1 MKALL
6 TLCLA
11 LCGVLGA
18 VDARAHTCSVQ
29 ATALAFGGYA
39 SPNGPRV
46 DSTATV
52 QVNCTPTYLLLAC
65 SVSYTLSLSHGTVG
79 TPGARRMAAGTGQ
92 LHYDLYRDASR
103 TVPWGDGGGGAGVR
117 PRHPAPHGVRPHSG
131 GPERAGGCVP
141 GPGGPDHHLLSAH
154 CQRTLALGRRW
165 RCSHQVTARDS
176 SDQCQ
181 LLCAC
186 AARSSKL
193 NTSMRAWL

>member
-79 TPGARRMAAGTGQ
+79 TPGARRMAASTGQ
-92 LHYDLYRDASR
+92 LHYGLYRDAAR
-103 TVPWGDGGGGAGVR
+103 TVPWGDGGGGGGAVGGAITSGLLGLVCAPGIQHHTVYGRIPAGQNV
-117 PRHPAPHGVRPHSG
+117 PAG
-131 GPERAGGCVP
+131 AYQ
-141 GPGGPDHHLLSAH
+141 D
-154 CQRTLALGRRW
+154 
-165 RCSHQVTARDS
+165 QVVLTI
-176 SDQCQ
+176 
-181 LLCAC
+181 
-186 AARSSKL
+186 
-193 NTSMRAWL
+193 TY